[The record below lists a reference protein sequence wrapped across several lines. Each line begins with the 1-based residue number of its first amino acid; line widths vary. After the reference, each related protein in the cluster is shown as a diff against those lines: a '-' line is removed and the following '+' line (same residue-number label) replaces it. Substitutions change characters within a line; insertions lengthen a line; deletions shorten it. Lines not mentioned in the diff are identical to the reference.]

1 MEQQKNDLTPE
12 QYDAVRTDA
21 KRLRILAGA
30 GSGKT
35 RVLTHRI
42 AHQSKALRI
51 EPEHVLCL
59 TFTKKA
65 AQELRSRLKALGLD
79 SPVTAGTFHALAF
92 AQLQTRW
99 NDLSISRQPTILENR
114 RRLLSSVLPDRLTS
128 ETRDM
133 VCNEIDWATAR
144 RLTPETYPTA
154 VEQTRRATHSNTT
167 QISEFLNLFIQEK
180 KKRNLIDFDDIL
192 EHAIGD
198 LVNDI
203 EFAAGR
209 HWKYRYIFV
218 DEFQDVNPLQF
229 ALLRAWLSEDS
240 SICVVGDPDQA
251 IYSWNGADAKYLEN
265 FNTYFPD
272 SQTVELTDNFRSTPQ
287 IVLTASSVLGGKP
300 SLSSQKPDGEI
311 PSIHQAKTCFNEA
324 EYIARSIKERRINA
338 ESWDTQAVLVR
349 THAQIDRLAD
359 AFTHS
364 EIPFKVS
371 QNNARSLDTRA
382 SLSADDA
389 VTITTFHA
397 AKGLEWPV
405 VHVAGLEE
413 GFSPIS
419 YADTEPSRD
428 EERRLLYV
436 AMSRAQN
443 ELYCSWARERIF
455 GSKKALRKPSPYLKE
470 ISHSM
475 RSANIRKSDGRS
487 LRNRIRLFREQNF
500 PTTAAQDMASQ
511 DSKQRHNLESWR
523 ESKAVAAGVNPCD
536 VISDKFI
543 DQVLDQK
550 PQTLEQL
557 REIPQL
563 NDFKI
568 RRYGVEI
575 VQILTNENSI
585 KP

>member
-1 MEQQKNDLTPE
+1 MEQQRNDLTPD
-12 QYDAVRTDA
+12 QYNAVRIDT

-42 AHQSKALRI
+42 AHQSKTLRI

-65 AQELRSRLKALGLD
+65 AEELRSRLKTLGLD

-99 NDLSISRQPTILENR
+99 NDLSIPRRPTILENR
-114 RRLLSSVLPDRLTS
+114 RTLLRSILPDRLTS
-128 ETRDM
+128 ETRDTI
-133 VCNEIDWATAR
+133 CNEIDWATAR

-154 VEQTRRATHSNTT
+154 VEKNQRTPHSNST
-167 QISEFLNLFIQEK
+167 QVSEFLNLFTQEK
-180 KKRNLIDFDDIL
+180 RKRNLIDFDDIL
-192 EHAIGD
+192 EHAISD
-198 LVNDI
+198 LVNDTD
-203 EFAAGR
+203 FAAGR

-229 ALLRAWLSEDS
+229 ALLRAWLGEDS
-240 SICVVGDPDQA
+240 SMCIVGDPDQA

-265 FNTYFPD
+265 FNSYFPD
-272 SQTVELTDNFRSTPQ
+272 GQTVELTKNFRSTPQ
-287 IVLTASSVLGGKP
+287 IVHTASSVLGDKP

-311 PSIHQAKTCFNEA
+311 PSIHQAKTCIDEA
-324 EYIARSIKERRINA
+324 EYIASSIKERRIYA
-338 ESWDTQAVLVR
+338 ESWSTQAVLVR
-349 THAQIDRLAD
+349 THAQIERFSD
-359 AFTHS
+359 AFTRS

-371 QNNARSLDTRA
+371 KNNEASLDTGA
-382 SLSADDA
+382 SLSVDDS

-405 VHVAGLEE
+405 VHIAGLEE

-419 YADTEPSRD
+419 YANSKSSLD

-436 AMSRAQN
+436 AMTRAQN
-443 ELYCSWARERIF
+443 ELHCSWARERIF
-455 GSKKALRKPSPYLKE
+455 GSKKISRKPSPYLKE

-475 RSANIRKSDGRS
+475 QAASIKKSDGSS
-487 LRNRIRLFREQNF
+487 LRNRIRLFREQIF
-500 PTTAAQDMASQ
+500 PETEAQNTPSE
-511 DSKQRHNLESWR
+511 DSKQRQKLESWR
-523 ESKAVAAGVNPCD
+523 ESKALAAGVNPCD

-543 DQVLDQK
+543 DQVIDQK
-550 PQTLEQL
+550 PRTLKQL
-557 REIPQL
+557 SEIPQL
-563 NDFKI
+563 NDFKVK
-568 RRYGVEI
+568 RYGVEI
-575 VQILTNENSI
+575 IQILSDENSI